1 MKMNT
6 RVTRRPS
13 RIRTSTDRRT
23 TEAGRIVTMAPV
35 AALAALICV
44 GIGVD
49 FAGQTMAEQD
59 LRDQVAACA
68 RSSADWAS
76 MAATPSIDAVGSA
89 YQCLLNYGISGTVV
103 HEDDSLTVHANG
115 TYQTQLLSIVGVFE
129 LPTRATATVGVA
141 QGW

>member
-1 MKMNT
+1 MST
-6 RVTRRPS
+6 RLSRRPS
-13 RIRTSTDRRT
+13 RVRTTTDRRT
-23 TEAGRIVTMAPV
+23 TEAGRMVTMVPL

-68 RSSADWAS
+68 RSSGDWAS
-76 MAATPSIDAVGSA
+76 MAATPAIDSVGSA
-89 YQCLLNYGISGTVV
+89 YQCLFNYGISGTVTY
-103 HEDDSLTVHANG
+103 EDETLTVHATG
-115 TYQTQLLSIVGVFE
+115 AYQTQLLSIVGVFE
-129 LPTRATATVGVA
+129 LPTRATASVGVA